1 MGFGR
6 GDGLPNLVSCQIAR
20 WGRDGIIA
28 WAIQGT
34 DLTGRVWF
42 GFQERVVVSRLR
54 ELWQYRELIRNL
66 VVRDLKVRY
75 KNSVLGV
82 AWSWVN
88 PLLMMGVYTV
98 VFTVMAGRSDLANY
112 PVFVLCALLA
122 WNFFSNSV
130 SQATD
135 SIVSSA
141 ALVKKVY
148 FPREILPLSIVLGNL
163 VNFLI
168 ALPLFFLLAL
178 VMGNPITWWVL
189 LLPLTV
195 LVQIGFTLGMS
206 LVVATLNVFYR
217 DTHQIMG
224 VFLLAWFF
232 LTPIF
237 YPVTTIPEEHTLLGV
252 TVNPQVWLLRLNP
265 MASIVA
271 SYQDILYWGTPT
283 GWDFLLRT
291 ALISVLI
298 LVVGYLVF
306 LRYSARFG
314 EEV

>member
-1 MGFGR
+1 
-6 GDGLPNLVSCQIAR
+6 VSK
-20 WGRDGIIA
+20 
-28 WAIQGT
+28 
-34 DLTGRVWF
+34 
-42 GFQERVVVSRLR
+42 LR

-75 KNSVLGV
+75 KNSILGL

-98 VFTVMAGRSDLANY
+98 VFTLMAGRSSLSNY
-112 PVFVLCALLA
+112 PIFILCALLP
-122 WNFFSNSV
+122 WSFFSNSV

-135 SIVSSA
+135 SIVASA

-148 FPREILPLSIVLGNL
+148 FPREILPLSIVLSNL

-168 ALPLFFLLAL
+168 ALPVFFLLAL
-178 VMGNPITWWVL
+178 AMGNPITWWVL
-189 LLPLTV
+189 LLPLTI
-195 LVQIGFTLGMS
+195 LVQVCFTLGVS
-206 LVVATLNVFYR
+206 LAAAMLNVFYR

-224 VFLLAWFF
+224 VLLLAWFF

-237 YPVTTIPEEHTLLGV
+237 YPITTIPEQHTLLGM
-252 TVNPQVWLLRLNP
+252 TINLQVWLRRLNP

-271 SYQDILYWGTPT
+271 SYQDLLYWGAPT
-283 GWDFLLRT
+283 GWDFMLRT
-291 ALISVLI
+291 ALVSVLV
-298 LVVGYLVF
+298 LAVGYLIF
-306 LRYSARFG
+306 LRYSSRFG